1 MFCSTCGEGI
11 TAKSEAIESTS
22 NKRRTKPKPDIDSQL
37 LRLFIGEKKQHYY
50 IRKWSKGLNS
60 WNWAAFFF
68 PIFWLGYRKMYKPAY
83 SIVGFFIVINL
94 LVTVLGIDEVI
105 LNPVMGFA
113 VSFTVGITGNHFYR
127 HHALKRIRDMSK
139 SNISDVELL
148 RNEIQL
154 RGGTSWKVAFVL
166 VLLGVSLLI
175 VMTMLRFVPTNNKI
189 TELEPDSNIESE
201 IIKVLEGN
209 IQALENEHMDEYMSK
224 VYTHAEQTAFVEIK
238 KMLNELFVK
247 FDLAYELRDFEF
259 LYISDQEVKVRVT
272 QITTLVEGENF
283 RDNESVFIHTLKP
296 QKDEWKFFDSEVE
309 SIKYFTEDQSV
320 KSNAESISS
329 YSSYIPTLKAP
340 SMFDFFIGDKID
352 VNNDG
357 IVEIISFRGG
367 AKGSSSYLNGNV
379 EIAVEFDGLE
389 ITPLKLS
396 AENAP
401 VLYFYDINQDGW
413 MELFFETGARIIGTE
428 MYEFTPDG
436 LAKVTTLNGSVEKFA
451 PYEIITSEYNYVF
464 DKSLIVNP

>member
-1 MFCSTCGEGI
+1 MV
-11 TAKSEAIESTS
+11 ESTS
-22 NKRRTKPKPDIDSQL
+22 NKKRSRPKPKPKPKPKPDIDNQL

-50 IRKWSKGLNS
+50 IRRWSKGLNT
-60 WNWAAFFF
+60 WNWIAFFF
-68 PIFWLGYRKMYKPAY
+68 PLFWFGYRKMYKPIF
-83 SIVGFFIVINL
+83 SILGLFIVINL

-105 LNPVMGFA
+105 FNAVMGFA
-113 VSFTVGITGNHFYR
+113 VSFTVGINGNNFYHR
-127 HHALKRIRDMSK
+127 HALKRIREMSE

-148 RNEIQL
+148 KNEIRF
-154 RGGTSWKVAFVL
+154 RGGTSWKGVFVTF

-175 VMTMLRFVPTNNKI
+175 IMTMLKFFPSINRV
-189 TELEPDSNIESE
+189 TESEPDSNIESE

-209 IQALENEHMDEYMSK
+209 ILALENENMDEYMSK
-224 VYTHAEQTAFVEIK
+224 VYTHAEQTTFAEIK
-238 KMLNELFVK
+238 KMLSDIFED

-259 LYISDQEVKVRVT
+259 LSISEQEVKVRVT

-283 RDNESVFIHTLKP
+283 RDNESIFIHTLKP
-296 QKDEWKFFDSEVE
+296 QKEEWKFFDSEVE
-309 SIKYFTEDQSV
+309 SIKYLAEDQSV
-320 KSNAESISS
+320 VSNAETISND
-329 YSSYIPTLKAP
+329 SSYIPTLKAP
-340 SMFDFFIGDKID
+340 SMFDFFIEDKID

-357 IVEIISFRGG
+357 ILETISFRGG
-367 AKGSSSYLNGNV
+367 AIGGSSYLNENV
-379 EIAVEFDGLE
+379 EIVVEFDGIE
-389 ITPLKLS
+389 ITPLTLS

-401 VLYFYDINQDGW
+401 ILYFYDINQDGW

-436 LAKVTTLNGSVEKFA
+436 LAKVTTLNGSVEKFT

>member
-1 MFCSTCGEGI
+1 MF

-50 IRKWSKGLNS
+50 IRRWSKGLNS

-68 PIFWLGYRKMYKPAY
+68 PLFWFSYRKMYKPIF
-83 SIVGFFIVINL
+83 SIVGFIIVINL
-94 LVTVLGIDEVI
+94 LVKVLGIDEII
-105 LNPVMGFA
+105 LNAVMGFA
-113 VSFTVGITGNHFYR
+113 VSFTVGITGNNFYR
-127 HHALKRIRDMSK
+127 HHALKRIREMSN
-139 SNISDVELL
+139 SNVSDVELL
-148 RNEIQL
+148 KNEIQF
-154 RGGTSWKVAFVL
+154 RGGTSWKGVFAL

-189 TELEPDSNIESE
+189 TELDPDSNIESE
-201 IIKVLEGN
+201 IMKVLEGN
-209 IQALENEHMDEYMSK
+209 IQALEKENMDEYMSQ

-238 KMLNELFVK
+238 KMLNDLFVN

-259 LYISDQEVKVRVT
+259 LSISEQEVKVRVT
-272 QITTLVEGENF
+272 QITTLIEGENF
-283 RDNESVFIHTLKP
+283 RDNESIFIHTLKP
-296 QKDEWKFFDSEVE
+296 QKEEWKFFDSEVE
-309 SIKYFTEDQSV
+309 SIKYFEEDHSI
-320 KSNAESISS
+320 KIDSEPSSNET
-329 YSSYIPTLKAP
+329 SYITTLKAP
-340 SMFDFFIGDKID
+340 SMFDFFIEDKID

-357 IVEIISFRGG
+357 ILETISFRGG
-367 AKGSSSYLNGNV
+367 AIGGSSYLNGNV

-389 ITPLKLS
+389 ITPLTLS

-451 PYEIITSEYNYVF
+451 PNEIITSEYNYVF
-464 DKSLIVNP
+464 DKSLIVSN